1 MSCRT
6 HIEFQHIMHVPSILH
21 IISHNVFD
29 VLRSCKRVYDARVY
43 MIEVR
48 YRVYWISACL
58 YVQVDLANISDL
70 YLSRPMLDDS
80 TT

>member
-1 MSCRT
+1 MVAALRRSLHARVYDLTLSRVRLLKLASVSCRT

-43 MIEVR
+43 I
-48 YRVYWISACL
+48 
-58 YVQVDLANISDL
+58 
-70 YLSRPMLDDS
+70 
-80 TT
+80 